1 MTRSKTHPFWR
12 VFYDRAAFAYD
23 SVLSLG
29 AALGVGSELRIRR
42 ELLANLVLP
51 HNARV
56 LEIGCGTGANRP
68 FLSAGADYVG
78 IDLSR
83 QMLRRALAK
92 DLAASAFA
100 QADGVAL
107 PLESHRFDLLLAM
120 GVVQH
125 IAEPARM
132 FAEMQRSAAD
142 GAQLLLI
149 EERRATN
156 GIARK
161 FTGPKGGLEDLA
173 RELSKKFNWDLLNC
187 VFYGEYFVLHY
198 KVTH

>member
-1 MTRSKTHPFWR
+1 MISKPHRFWR
-12 VFYDRAAFAYD
+12 AFYDRTAFAYD
-23 SVLSLG
+23 TVLALG
-29 AALGVGSELRIRR
+29 AALGVSSELRIRR

-56 LEIGCGTGANRP
+56 LEIGCGPGANRP
-68 FLSAGADYVG
+68 FLPAGADYVG
-78 IDLSR
+78 IDLSH
-83 QMLRRALAK
+83 QMLRRARAK

-100 QADGVAL
+100 QTDGVAL

-132 FAEMQRSAAD
+132 LAEMQRSAAD

-149 EERRATN
+149 EERRAIS

-161 FTGPKGGLEDLA
+161 LTGSKAGLEDLA
-173 RELSKKFNWDLLNC
+173 REVSEKFGWELLNC